1 MSLELIKVDFSE
13 DIIDYCKNLL
23 EETEQDVVFITSH
36 KRPIRFLNKKLEF
49 EEVLN
54 TDFLT
59 IEEFVEKI
67 NFEHFSDFRV
77 HTTPERY
84 LFFMELIAEKLSH
97 VPNNLVSKGKEYLL
111 LKWAKRLSNLFDE
124 IERQLVVS
132 NLRDFQ
138 YTETISEVKEL
149 LENLKTL
156 YNSYDEKYKREKILF
171 SGRMFKNAVNDIINS
186 SNFLE
191 NYKDKVFIFVG
202 FASLTNSEKEIVIK
216 LAQNFCVKYII
227 QTDLNKRDKF
237 EIDENV
243 YSFDTFSLMDE
254 VEKSLECTDNTEIN
268 SSFYKTNFQFY
279 EFSNAH
285 EEALFIAERI
295 NEILKNDKE
304 VKLEEIG
311 VVLPENFTL
320 FPLLNVLSVKKI
332 NVTMGYPFYLTDVG
346 IFIDALFN
354 LLLEL
359 QKNQKTFKENS
370 VSVLNLLKFLDSNIT
385 HMLNSEFQI
394 EDIKSKIF
402 SSNLSFYKF
411 DDDSRLFKE
420 IFILFLNCKSFDC
433 FYEAFLKLFE
443 YFDKSTLQM
452 EENRFTAQM
461 LQLFYQN
468 IVTQLKHLKIDTN
481 LDLLFFYH
489 FLKEIL
495 KSVSIPF
502 EGHPLQGVQILGSLE
517 ARMLSFKYLI
527 YADANENIIPN
538 LEEVDPLVPE
548 DIKRELKLA
557 SYKDREK
564 VVKYNFFRQIYSAK
578 DVTICYRSG
587 VSSSDKYLKSRFLEQ
602 LILSLEIEKKNKIT
616 PEIVST
622 PFGVLKK
629 ADNFLE
635 KTTEI
640 DEYVKNLKSFSPS
653 ALDIYLTCPYKYYL
667 SKIKQISPFT
677 NFKNIFEAN
686 TVGTYVHMLFED
698 GFNKYIDKEIE
709 ENDLDEIK
717 KSILDNL
724 KEGDK
729 FFEAKSF
736 KNKKNDETNR
746 LRDYLLSQ
754 TPFEKKS
761 LNAILEKRIE
771 NYFVYLLKDF
781 KSFTVY
787 ETEYK
792 MESCAYK
799 LHGVADR
806 IDKISDNDGGETIRI
821 VDYKTGQS
829 VNTPKVRKL
838 SEISEFENYDQEEI
852 VMLKDILVS
861 SQMPAYLIM
870 AEEKFENKNIEVNL
884 FYLGKSRDNIK
895 KLDNSHIDKYKL
907 AIKNIISH
915 MSESEKIYAVK
926 DEHCRYCDYRNVCKF
941 Y

>member
-23 EETEQDVVFITSH
+23 EETEQDIVFITSH

-578 DVTICYRSG
+578 DVAICYRSG

>member
-23 EETEQDVVFITSH
+23 EETEQDIVFITSH

-578 DVTICYRSG
+578 DVAICYRSG

-771 NYFVYLLKDF
+771 IYFVYLLKDF

>member
-23 EETEQDVVFITSH
+23 EETEQDIVFITSH